1 MAEAPNNLIQEC
13 PTCGALIDVAGED
26 PFALMHCPTCGG
38 AMRVRRQFDHF
49 ELQEQLGSGG
59 MGTVY
64 RALDQNLGRQVA
76 LKLLQQEHSANPEF
90 IAQFAK
96 EAAVTASINHPH
108 VVKVYST
115 GVDHGLVYIAMELV
129 DKGSLDDLL
138 AQDEKVAEVQALTTG
153 IQIAQ
158 GLNAA
163 LQRGLIHRDVK
174 PGNILFANAHTAK
187 IVDFGLAVLM
197 EHAGTVMGEVWG
209 TPAYVAPEKL
219 DDRPEDLR
227 SDIYS
232 LGATLFHALAGVPPC
247 AVETNQMKTL
257 LEAKRKVAGLRTVAP
272 EVSAATA
279 FAIDKT
285 LKVDAAER
293 FQTYEELIEALEFAR
308 SEVIATAQEAE
319 AAARAAEAA
328 ARAPEKDM
336 GWLTYVVTA
345 LVVAVGIGGYKVR
358 EHLRPRTAAEVEEE
372 AHGGGG
378 IDGKYQAARMLLA
391 GSDGAKAAAAFR
403 ALEALPNVPQPRLN
417 WITLHAGL
425 AEFLAGRVE
434 EGRADFAKIEGRG
447 VFSTDPTEQRLANF
461 FVATAKLAA
470 TGDAVPPAAVQAL
483 EPDGEEAMALLV
495 CAAKDWALQDFAG
508 AGALFREFS
517 ATALPAKAAW
527 VAEYKA
533 LAAPFIADSATYV
546 VAVAAVEG
554 AGTLAER
561 EAALATAE
569 EAKTKLKLP
578 GVPGERLAALAKDL
592 QGKIAAEKEV
602 LTAKMTATD
611 AADMKALGE
620 MKTKLFT
627 LCQLHRYADAYAL
640 AKAVPVQGER
650 GKKLAAAMVR
660 KTEWLARFKA
670 TLIADLTAIGYAA
683 PLVKKSGAQL
693 AGGAHRANDTQV
705 EIVSQFGTVP
715 VPWTDLSNDCIFA
728 MGQSFLRAALPP
740 DKLADRAW
748 YLGVFAFFNNKDKEG
763 RELLIQA
770 SQTKAEYLDQLGL
783 FIGSTEPQ

>member
-1 MAEAPNNLIQEC
+1 MAESPDNLIQEC
-13 PTCGALIDVAGED
+13 PTCGALIDVAGEE
-26 PFALMHCPTCGG
+26 PFKLMHCPTCGG

-49 ELQEQLGSGG
+49 ELQEELGSGG

-76 LKLLQQEHSANPEF
+76 LKLLQKEQSGNPEF

-96 EAAVTASINHPH
+96 EAAITASINHPH

-138 AQDEKVAEVQALTTG
+138 AQEERVPEVQALTTG

-163 LQRGLIHRDVK
+163 LGRGLIHRDVK

-197 EHAGTVMGEVWG
+197 EHAGMVMGEVWG

-219 DDRPEDLR
+219 DDKPEDLR

-232 LGATLFHALAGVPPC
+232 LGATLFHALTGVAPC
-247 AVETNQMKTL
+247 EVETNQMKVL
-257 LEAKRKVAGLRTVAP
+257 LEIKRKEPSLRAVLP

-285 LKVDAAER
+285 LKFDPADR

-308 SEVIATAQEAE
+308 DEVVAAAQEEE
-319 AAARAAEAA
+319 AAELAEEEAA
-328 ARAPEKDM
+328 NAPEKDM
-336 GWLTYVVTA
+336 SWVTYVVVV
-345 LVVAVGIGGYKVR
+345 LVVAVGLGVFKMR
-358 EHLRPRTAAEVEEE
+358 ERWLHRTPEEIEEE

-391 GSDGAKAAAAFR
+391 GSDGPKAAAAFR

-447 VFSTDPTEQRLANF
+447 NFSTDPTEQRLANF
-461 FVATAKLAA
+461 FVSTAKLAA
-470 TGDAVPPAAVQAL
+470 SDAAVPAAAVQAL
-483 EPDGEEAMALLV
+483 EPEGEEAIALLV
-495 CAAKDWALQDFAG
+495 CAAKDWAMEDFENAG
-508 AGALFREFS
+508 PLFRQFGEAAF
-517 ATALPAKAAW
+517 PAKAAW

-533 LAAPFIADSATYV
+533 LAAPFAADYAAYAKAAGAAKGADTL
-546 VAVAAVEG
+546 AGRETALAAVEAAKAKLTKPG
-554 AGTLAER
+554 ALAAKLDAMTADFREKIAKEKEELAGQMTAM
-561 EAALATAE
+561 EAADQ
-569 EAKTKLKLP
+569 K
-578 GVPGERLAALAKDL
+578 ALA
-592 QGKIAAEKEV
+592 
-602 LTAKMTATD
+602 
-611 AADMKALGE
+611 E
-620 MKTKLFT
+620 MKTKLVA
-627 LCQLHRYADAYAL
+627 LCGQFRYTEAYA
-640 AKAVPVQGER
+640 AVKATNVHSESGR
-650 GKKLAAAMVR
+650 KLHAVMMK

-670 TLIADLTAIGYAA
+670 TLIADITGIGYAV
-683 PLVKKSGAQL
+683 PLVKKNGLQM

-705 EIVSQFGTVP
+705 EIVSQFGSVP
-715 VPWTDLSNDCIFA
+715 VPWTDLSNDCIYA
-728 MGQSFLRAALPP
+728 MGQSFLRANYPP

-748 YLGVFAFFNNKDKEG
+748 YLGVFAFFNGKDAQG
-763 RELLIQA
+763 RDLLIQA
-770 SQTKAEYLDQLGL
+770 GQGKDEYRDQLGL
-783 FIGSTEPQ
+783 FIGTVETQ

>member
-1 MAEAPNNLIQEC
+1 MADSPHNLIQEC
-13 PTCGALIDVAGED
+13 PTCGALIDVAGEE

-76 LKLLQQEHSANPEF
+76 LKLLQKEHATNPEF

-96 EAAVTASINHPH
+96 EAAITASINHPH

-138 AQDEKVAEVQALTTG
+138 ALEERVPEVQVLTTG

-219 DDRPEDLR
+219 DDKPEDLR

-247 AVETNQMKTL
+247 EVETNQMSAL
-257 LEAKRKVAGLRTVAP
+257 LVVKRQEPSLRAVAKD
-272 EVSAATA
+272 VSAATA
-279 FAIDKT
+279 FAIDRT
-285 LKVDAAER
+285 LKFEPAER
-293 FQTYEELIEALEFAR
+293 FQTYGELIEALEFAR
-308 SEVIATAQEAE
+308 SELIATAQEEE
-319 AAARAAEAA
+319 AAALAEEAA
-328 ARAPEKDM
+328 ANAPEKDM
-336 GWLTYVVTA
+336 SWVTYVVVV
-345 LVVAVGIGGYKVR
+345 LVVGLGLGFFKMR
-358 EHLRPRTAAEVEEE
+358 ERWLRTSAEIEEE

-391 GSDGAKAAAAFR
+391 GSDGPKAAAAFR

-434 EGRADFAKIEGRG
+434 EGRADFAKLEVRG
-447 VFSTDPTEQRLANF
+447 SFSSDPTEQRLANF
-461 FVATAKLAA
+461 FVGTAKLAA
-470 TGDAVPPAAVQAL
+470 SDAAVPVAAVQAL
-483 EPDGEEAMALLV
+483 EPEGEETVALLV
-495 CAAKDWALQDFAG
+495 CAAKDWAMGDFAS
-508 AGALFREFS
+508 AGPLFRQFGE
-517 ATALPAKAAW
+517 AALPAKAAW
-527 VAEYKA
+527 VGEYKA
-533 LAAPFIADSATYV
+533 LAAPFAADYAAYAT
-546 VAVAAVEG
+546 AVAA
-554 AGTLAER
+554 AKNADTLPTR
-561 EAALATAE
+561 EAALAAV
-569 EAKTKLKLP
+569 EAAKAKLVRPGALVAKL
-578 GVPGERLAALAKDL
+578 EAMAADFRAR
-592 QGKIAAEKEV
+592 IAQEKEELAGQMTAMEAADQKALV
-602 LTAKMTATD
+602 EMKAKLTA
-611 AADMKALGE
+611 
-620 MKTKLFT
+620 
-627 LCQLHRYADAYAL
+627 LCAQFRYTEAYA
-640 AKAVPVQGER
+640 AVKATAVQSES
-650 GKKLAAAMVR
+650 GKKTLAVMLK
-660 KTEWLARFKA
+660 KTEWLARFKG
-670 TLIADLTAIGYAA
+670 TLIADITATGYAA
-683 PLVKKSGAQL
+683 PLVKKTGTQMP
-693 AGGAHRANDTQV
+693 GGAHRANETQV
-705 EIVSQFGTVP
+705 EIVTQFGSVP
-715 VPWTDLSNDCIFA
+715 VPWTDLSNDCIYA
-728 MGQSFLRAALPP
+728 MGQSFLRANYPP

-748 YLGVFAFFNNKDKEG
+748 YLGVFAFFNGKDAQG
-763 RELLIQA
+763 RDLLLQA
-770 SQTKAEYLDQLGL
+770 SQGKEEYRDQLGF
-783 FIGSTEPQ
+783 FIGTAETQ